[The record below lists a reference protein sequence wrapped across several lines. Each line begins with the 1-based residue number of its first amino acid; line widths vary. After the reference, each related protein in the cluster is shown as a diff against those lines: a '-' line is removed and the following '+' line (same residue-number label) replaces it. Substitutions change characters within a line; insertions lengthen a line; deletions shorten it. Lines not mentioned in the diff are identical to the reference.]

1 MELLKGVDGKG
12 GRMRYT
18 FGIILLFITGML
30 GADIIFTALELGV
43 FYAVID
49 SINDNPQDGLI

>member
-1 MELLKGVDGKG
+1 
-12 GRMRYT
+12 MRYT
-18 FGIILLFITGML
+18 IGIIILFITGML

-49 SINDNPQDGLI
+49 SINDNPHDGLI